1 MDSKSSYHKTEN
13 RYKFESFTERISSI
27 NVDVIRRGTRAT
39 DELNEDGDSYFVVGL
54 AKWSDFNCTQDFV
67 NFTREVSFNIRNF
80 AQLVH
85 HEADCLSLLKKHL
98 KIRSSLAYLPL
109 LDLVVQI
116 ARDLQKDM
124 YPHFREFFLII
135 VDLLDTQ
142 DTELIEAA
150 FQTLGY
156 LLKFLWRYLVKD
168 IEDVYSFYSVLL
180 TSDRK
185 EQIQRFAADSFA

>member
-116 ARDLQKDM
+116 AQDLQKDM

-142 DTELIEAA
+142 DTDQLRPLSDTGLPLQVSMAIA
-150 FQTLGY
+150 FCSL
-156 LLKFLWRYLVKD
+156 
-168 IEDVYSFYSVLL
+168 E
-180 TSDRK
+180 
-185 EQIQRFAADSFA
+185 